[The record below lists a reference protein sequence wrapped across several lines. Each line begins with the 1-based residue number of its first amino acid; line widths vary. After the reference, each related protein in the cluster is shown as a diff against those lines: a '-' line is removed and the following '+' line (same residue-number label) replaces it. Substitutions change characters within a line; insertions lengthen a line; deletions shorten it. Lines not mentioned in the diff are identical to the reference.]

1 MVNPL
6 SIAPGIHVTKTSM
19 VSRYNLDKKRYRH
32 EKNVQSA
39 KLLMPAVRVS
49 VQLGLFCLISS
60 LVKYFGTRL
69 FYPCCKATHTFH
81 SNDTHTHSTHSQ
93 FTLANKHSNHNEVKM
108 YIHQSLK
115 VDINSS
121 QCLTIQRDNSSII
134 IVLKLTTCIPYSK
147 SQYQEKC
154 SRFHDMKKQLTL
166 SKINIQFD

>member
-1 MVNPL
+1 M
-6 SIAPGIHVTKTSM
+6 
-19 VSRYNLDKKRYRH
+19 
-32 EKNVQSA
+32 QSA

-49 VQLGLFCLISS
+49 VQWRLFCLISP

-81 SNDTHTHSTHSQ
+81 SNDAHTHTHTTHSQ
-93 FTLANKHSNHNEVKM
+93 FTLANKHSNHNEVEM

-121 QCLTIQRDNSSII
+121 QCLTIQRDRSSII

-154 SRFHDMKKQLTL
+154 WRFHDMNNPFLL
-166 SKINIQFD
+166 ILNPPLIQNTAGSF